1 MKENYF
7 IQLLVTF
14 SSIGLGIAMIP
25 EIYKVIK
32 EPKSVRGLSPLFLIL
47 RAFFFILLATALFI
61 KNDEQVLTLAYLS
74 VWYILCYIFLL
85 IMYYRQY
92 KTNL

>member
-14 SSIGLGIAMIP
+14 SSIGLGVAMIP

-47 RAFFFILLATALFI
+47 RAFFLYFIS
-61 KNDEQVLTLAYLS
+61 NS
-74 VWYILCYIFLL
+74 VVY
-85 IMYYRQY
+85 
-92 KTNL
+92 